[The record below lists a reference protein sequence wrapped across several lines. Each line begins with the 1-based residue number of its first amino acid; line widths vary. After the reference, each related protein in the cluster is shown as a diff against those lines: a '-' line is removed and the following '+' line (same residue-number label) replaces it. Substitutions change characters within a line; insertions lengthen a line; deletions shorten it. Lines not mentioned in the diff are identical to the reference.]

1 MMPSVHRTSDFRV
14 RTPAVAPTPVRRTTF
29 GMLCRMRR
37 MFRHTQWQNFDEC
50 KKMDLMHMIGETSLM
65 MGFTFIVGMAFAY
78 VLKLMTFFFSRLNGT
93 EISALLRKGRIWG
106 RAYRMDIAR
115 TDRYIRSVARIGGDV
130 SADPDAD
137 HAMDALAEYHLGT
150 PGDAAR
156 QDSEMTRLYE
166 LHHGTV

>member
-1 MMPSVHRTSDFRV
+1 
-14 RTPAVAPTPVRRTTF
+14 
-29 GMLCRMRR
+29 
-37 MFRHTQWQNFDEC
+37 
-50 KKMDLMHMIGETSLM
+50 MIGETSLM

-115 TDRYIRSVARIGGDV
+115 TDRYIRSV
-130 SADPDAD
+130 D

>member
-1 MMPSVHRTSDFRV
+1 
-14 RTPAVAPTPVRRTTF
+14 
-29 GMLCRMRR
+29 
-37 MFRHTQWQNFDEC
+37 
-50 KKMDLMHMIGETSLM
+50 MDLMHMIGETSLM

-78 VLKLMTFFFSRLNGT
+78 VPKLMTFFFSRLNGT

-115 TDRYIRSVARIGGDV
+115 TVARIGGDV

>member
-1 MMPSVHRTSDFRV
+1 
-14 RTPAVAPTPVRRTTF
+14 
-29 GMLCRMRR
+29 
-37 MFRHTQWQNFDEC
+37 
-50 KKMDLMHMIGETSLM
+50 MIGETSLM
-65 MGFTFIVGMAFAY
+65 MGFTFIVGTAFAY

-115 TDRYIRSVARIGGDV
+115 TDRYIRSVARIGGGRY
-130 SADPDAD
+130 APPGAD
-137 HAMDALAEYHLGT
+137 HALGALGAYHHGP
-150 PGDAAR
+150 PGAAAR

>member
-1 MMPSVHRTSDFRV
+1 M
-14 RTPAVAPTPVRRTTF
+14 
-29 GMLCRMRR
+29 C
-37 MFRHTQWQNFDEC
+37 
-50 KKMDLMHMIGETSLM
+50 
-65 MGFTFIVGMAFAY
+65 
-78 VLKLMTFFFSRLNGT
+78 
-93 EISALLRKGRIWG
+93 
-106 RAYRMDIAR
+106 
-115 TDRYIRSVARIGGDV
+115 IRDSV

>member
-1 MMPSVHRTSDFRV
+1 
-14 RTPAVAPTPVRRTTF
+14 
-29 GMLCRMRR
+29 
-37 MFRHTQWQNFDEC
+37 
-50 KKMDLMHMIGETSLM
+50 MIGETSLM
-65 MGFTFIVGMAFAY
+65 MGFTFIVGTAFAY

-150 PGDAAR
+150 RDAAR

>member
-1 MMPSVHRTSDFRV
+1 
-14 RTPAVAPTPVRRTTF
+14 
-29 GMLCRMRR
+29 
-37 MFRHTQWQNFDEC
+37 
-50 KKMDLMHMIGETSLM
+50 
-65 MGFTFIVGMAFAY
+65 MG
-78 VLKLMTFFFSRLNGT
+78 
-93 EISALLRKGRIWG
+93 
-106 RAYRMDIAR
+106 AYRMDIAR

>member
-1 MMPSVHRTSDFRV
+1 
-14 RTPAVAPTPVRRTTF
+14 
-29 GMLCRMRR
+29 
-37 MFRHTQWQNFDEC
+37 
-50 KKMDLMHMIGETSLM
+50 MIGETSLM

-137 HAMDALAEYHLGT
+137 MRWTLWPNTTSAP
-150 PGDAAR
+150 PGMPHGRTAR
-156 QDSEMTRLYE
+156 
-166 LHHGTV
+166 

>member
-1 MMPSVHRTSDFRV
+1 
-14 RTPAVAPTPVRRTTF
+14 
-29 GMLCRMRR
+29 
-37 MFRHTQWQNFDEC
+37 
-50 KKMDLMHMIGETSLM
+50 MIGETSLM

-78 VLKLMTFFFSRLNGT
+78 VLKLTFFFSRLNGT

>member
-1 MMPSVHRTSDFRV
+1 
-14 RTPAVAPTPVRRTTF
+14 
-29 GMLCRMRR
+29 
-37 MFRHTQWQNFDEC
+37 
-50 KKMDLMHMIGETSLM
+50 MIGETSLM

-106 RAYRMDIAR
+106 RAY
-115 TDRYIRSVARIGGDV
+115 RYIRSVARIGGDV

>member
-1 MMPSVHRTSDFRV
+1 
-14 RTPAVAPTPVRRTTF
+14 
-29 GMLCRMRR
+29 
-37 MFRHTQWQNFDEC
+37 
-50 KKMDLMHMIGETSLM
+50 MIGETSLM

-115 TDRYIRSVARIGGDV
+115 TDRYIRSVARIGV

>member
-1 MMPSVHRTSDFRV
+1 
-14 RTPAVAPTPVRRTTF
+14 
-29 GMLCRMRR
+29 
-37 MFRHTQWQNFDEC
+37 
-50 KKMDLMHMIGETSLM
+50 MIGETSLM

-137 HAMDALAEYHLGT
+137 HAMAEYHLGT

>member
-14 RTPAVAPTPVRRTTF
+14 RTPDCRTDAGAANDVRHA
-29 GMLCRMRR
+29 LPHAR

-115 TDRYIRSVARIGGDV
+115 TDRYIRSSPGIGGDV

>member
-1 MMPSVHRTSDFRV
+1 MYIIR
-14 RTPAVAPTPVRRTTF
+14 
-29 GMLCRMRR
+29 
-37 MFRHTQWQNFDEC
+37 
-50 KKMDLMHMIGETSLM
+50 ETALM

>member
-1 MMPSVHRTSDFRV
+1 
-14 RTPAVAPTPVRRTTF
+14 
-29 GMLCRMRR
+29 
-37 MFRHTQWQNFDEC
+37 
-50 KKMDLMHMIGETSLM
+50 MIGETSLM

-93 EISALLRKGRIWG
+93 EISALLRKG
-106 RAYRMDIAR
+106 AYRMDIAR

-137 HAMDALAEYHLGT
+137 HAMDALAEYHLGP

>member
-1 MMPSVHRTSDFRV
+1 
-14 RTPAVAPTPVRRTTF
+14 
-29 GMLCRMRR
+29 
-37 MFRHTQWQNFDEC
+37 
-50 KKMDLMHMIGETSLM
+50 MDLMHMIGETSLM

-137 HAMDALAEYHLGT
+137 HAMDALAEYHLAPRGCRT
-150 PGDAAR
+150 AR
-156 QDSEMTRLYE
+156 QRDDPFIRAAPWNGLILAIFSRESRPCCKPIPRSCMRVS
-166 LHHGTV
+166 G